1 MWDFASLDAD
11 PQVETSFHRIMQKA
25 RSHSGQEFYL
35 EDGAAIAR
43 AFTRCVVRR
52 LVVGERGRLILSPDP
67 LVTIDAEHFGFKLG
81 PVLAKALSCFA
92 FYETHLNKVAFGPML
107 ALGIEMPLRI

>member
-1 MWDFASLDAD
+1 MAD

-43 AFTRCVVRR
+43 AFTRCWCDDWWSVREA
-52 LVVGERGRLILSPDP
+52 GLILSPDP

-81 PVLAKALSCFA
+81 AVLAKALSCFA
-92 FYETHLNKVAFGPML
+92 FYEAHLNKVAFGPML